1 LQQIR
6 CFSTHPHSPPRCAM
20 HCASLPAHHRREADM
35 AMPLRQCLRL
45 GSHLAGG
52 EALMHNR
59 IDEIVTGRDRVMI
72 GGEHDEM
79 DEGR

>member
-1 LQQIR
+1 
-6 CFSTHPHSPPRCAM
+6 
-20 HCASLPAHHRREADM
+20 M